1 MSIENPNISAPPPL
15 PFDDGEDEDG
25 GERGLTT
32 DEYTDRTG
40 YTSSFL
46 GRGHIVPLPRP
57 TATLRPHVLKF
68 ETVNGQDNLLR
79 YTHFSVMMHRPRRM
93 CIFSA
98 VNIDGLVEK
107 ADVDSRPSWRYDP
120 RIPRDFQIKGECYG
134 RETDGK
140 FSRGH
145 MTRRE
150 DPNWGELALAEA
162 ANRDTFHVTNA
173 CPQWQPFNAGVWL
186 GLEDYALH
194 NARERDIRISVFTGP
209 VLKEDDPLF
218 FGVAVPLAFWKIIA
232 FIHNKTNK
240 LSATGYLLQAELP
253 EVRDLEGDP
262 FGPYK
267 TYQRSIEEIEELT
280 HLSFGRIT
288 ALDPLFGTRNI
299 DPQPLGDFDE
309 IQLV

>member
-1 MSIENPNISAPPPL
+1 MSTEELPLIE
-15 PFDDGEDEDG
+15 EDESDDAFS
-25 GERGLTT
+25 RGVN
-32 DEYTDRTG
+32 DDYADRTG
-40 YTSSFL
+40 YSSGFL
-46 GRGHIVPLPRP
+46 GRRFVVPIPRP
-57 TATLRPHVLKF
+57 TPALRPHILRF
-68 ETVNGQDNLLR
+68 ETPNGQNNLLR
-79 YTHFSVMMHRPRRM
+79 YTHFSVMMHAARRM

-107 ADVDSRPSWRYDP
+107 ADVNARTGWKYDP
-120 RIPRDFQIKGECYG
+120 RIPRQFQIKGECYG
-134 RETDGK
+134 REQDGK

-150 DPNWGELALAEA
+150 DPNWGDLTTATLA
-162 ANRDTFHVTNA
+162 NSDTFHVTNA

-209 VLKEDDPLF
+209 VFSPDDPIF
-218 FGVAVPLAFWKIIA
+218 FGVAVPLSFWKIIA
-232 FIHNKTNK
+232 FIHNKTNQ

-253 EVRDLEGDP
+253 DARDLEGYP

-267 TYQRSIEEIEELT
+267 TYQRAIGEIEELT
-280 HLSFGRIT
+280 ALSFGRIT
-288 ALDPLFGTRNI
+288 ALDPLAGSRDI
-299 DPQPLGDFDE
+299 DPIPLRNFKQ